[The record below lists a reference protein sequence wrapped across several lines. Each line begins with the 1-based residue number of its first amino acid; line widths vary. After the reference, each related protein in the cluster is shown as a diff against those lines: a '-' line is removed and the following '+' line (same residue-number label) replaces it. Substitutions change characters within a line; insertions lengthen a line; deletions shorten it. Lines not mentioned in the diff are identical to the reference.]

1 MLVLEQKKAD
11 SATPA
16 AEERGAAGS
25 KTGKIARILKRHDHA
40 VLAGGTLC
48 FLDADQCSGP
58 TTQSGIQGAIQG
70 FLKRYGRVYYS
81 LVSIL
86 GPVWSD
92 SRSRRMRRDLL
103 SRYDEA
109 DIILNLGSGPMVFEG
124 RRDIINVDIFPFDEV
139 DLVADAANLP
149 MEPDSVNCIINIAML
164 EHVPNPQA
172 VVDEMHRVI
181 RPGGEFLCFVP
192 FMQPY
197 HAAPHDYHRWTIPG
211 ARELFS
217 RFDDVTIIV
226 SPGPTSGMLWVVQE
240 WIATLL
246 SFGSRRIHDVLL
258 LLVMVLTFPIKFL
271 DEVLARYPTAHNVA
285 SGFFVTGRKRASKQP
300 AGP

>member
-1 MLVLEQKKAD
+1 MLVIEQERAD
-11 SATPA
+11 SAA
-16 AEERGAAGS
+16 LASRERGADGS
-25 KTGKIARILKRHDHA
+25 KTGKIAKILKRHDH
-40 VLAGGTLC
+40 VLLASGALC
-48 FLDADQCSGP
+48 FLDVDQCNGP
-58 TTQSGIQGAIQG
+58 TTQAGIQGAIQG

-92 SRSRRMRRDLL
+92 SRSRRMRRDIL

-109 DIILNLGSGPMVFEG
+109 DIILNLGSGPMVFGG

-149 MEPDSVNCIINIAML
+149 IESDTVNCIINIAML
-164 EHVPNPQA
+164 EHVPDPQA
-172 VVDEMHRVI
+172 VVDEMRRVI
-181 RPGGEFLCFVP
+181 RAGGEFLCFVP

-197 HAAPHDYHRWTIPG
+197 HAAPHDYQRWTIAG

-217 RFDDVTIIV
+217 RFDDVTIVV
-226 SPGPTSGMLWVVQE
+226 SAGPTSGMLWVLQE

-271 DEVLARYPTAHNVA
+271 DELLARSPTAPNVA
-285 SGFFVTGRKRASKQP
+285 SGFFVAGRKKSPQRLAP
-300 AGP
+300 